1 MHDSSPFRRVL
12 CTDFANS
19 TGTDDHLNLILSE
32 EIMRKFLV
40 TAGLLAAVAAPMQA
54 QTPGTP
60 VTSGQSSFYVS
71 PYVGYVWYGDLFT
84 MPNQVEFSNDDGVNY
99 GVQAGV
105 SFSPNFSL
113 IGNFGYNKS
122 KFVWESDITGD
133 QITASGD
140 LGIFFYDANLQFRL
154 PFIANQTGSWLAPVG
169 QVGVGAMKYT
179 FDTDDFNSD
188 GDTNV
193 AFNFGLGAD
202 FQLTKALGARVMIKD
217 YITSLAWTDVDSVD
231 FDDDVDNNV
240 AHNWALTFGLNFGF

>member
-1 MHDSSPFRRVL
+1 
-12 CTDFANS
+12 
-19 TGTDDHLNLILSE
+19 
-32 EIMRKFLV
+32 MRKLLL

-60 VTSGQSSFYVS
+60 VTSGQASFYVS
-71 PYVGYVWYGDLFT
+71 PYVGYIWYGDLFEF
-84 MPNQVEFSNDDGVNY
+84 PNGTEYSNDNGVNY
-99 GVQAGV
+99 GVQAGF
-105 SFSPNFSL
+105 SFTPNFSL

-122 KFVWESDITGD
+122 NFTLENANTTGGDID
-133 QITASGD
+133 ASGD
-140 LGIFFYDANLQFRL
+140 LGIFFYDANLQFRV
-154 PFIANQTGSWLAPVG
+154 PFIANRMGSWLAPVG

-202 FQLTKALGARVMIKD
+202 FQLMKALGARVMVKD
-217 YITSLAWTDVDSVD
+217 YITSLSWASPSDVD
-231 FDDDVDNNV
+231 FTDDIEGNV